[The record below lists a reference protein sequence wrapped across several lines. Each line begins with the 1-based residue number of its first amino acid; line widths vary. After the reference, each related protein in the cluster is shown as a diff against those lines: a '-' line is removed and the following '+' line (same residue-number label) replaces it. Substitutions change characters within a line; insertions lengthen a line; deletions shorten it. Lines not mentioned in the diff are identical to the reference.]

1 MDQVSEK
8 KIKKKKEKQFANNH
22 ITMLIN
28 NEKLISCRLQESFT
42 FIVIQI
48 EYKGSFFSC
57 LQ

>member
-1 MDQVSEK
+1 MDQVSEE

-42 FIVIQI
+42 FIVI
-48 EYKGSFFSC
+48 
-57 LQ
+57 